1 MLGPLP
7 CNICGTT
14 QNARSAAHAG
24 KCRRTYSDCDPSCI
38 EENKLLGQH
47 EAKDIYLCFGKYG
60 YYLKYGE
67 KKNFSIPLWSQ
78 KETFDEQMDLEVAIT
93 IIDWKIK
100 NNVPRGEAV
109 CKELTRG
116 I

>member
-1 MLGPLP
+1 MQVPGV
-7 CNICGTT
+7 TV
-14 QNARSAAHAG
+14 Q
-24 KCRRTYSDCDPSCI
+24 KI

-60 YYLKYGE
+60 YYLKYGDGRNY
-67 KKNFSIPLWSQ
+67 KNFSRPLWTQ
-78 KETFDEQMDLEVAIT
+78 KETFDEQMDLGVAIK

-100 NNVPRGEAV
+100 NNVPRGETV
-109 CKELTRG
+109 CKELTQG